1 MTMHLRFSTPRT
13 GPLIALA
20 LLLCTLVLPA
30 TIVQA
35 TSSYDY
41 GADEFVT
48 IQNGLSPDHNYAITA
63 HGGSDK
69 REERFHIYL
78 TDAVTGKKIGPLEE
92 IGEFL
97 DTGADAY
104 CAKWSKASDEVTIIY
119 RIDRHEPLKVYT
131 YHIAKRRAALLKG
144 PVDATKEQTAY
155 WGKQCSQGES
165 TGKVFGTPLKQ

>member
-1 MTMHLRFSTPRT
+1 MNKHLCPSTPRT
-13 GPLIALA
+13 GSLATLALFLCALA
-20 LLLCTLVLPA
+20 VTA
-30 TIVQA
+30 TVALA
-35 TSSYDY
+35 TSSYEY

-48 IQNGLSPDHNYAITA
+48 IQSGLSPDHKYAITA
-63 HGGSDK
+63 HGGSES

-92 IGEFL
+92 IGEIL

-104 CAKWSKASDEVTIIY
+104 CAKWSKTSDEVTIIY

-155 WGKQCSQGES
+155 WGKQCSSGES